1 MSELYYGITSLVLAV
16 LLFFPV
22 KKFMLAF
29 SANRQ
34 ADKLK
39 RALTE
44 EELRRL
50 EKRMSIVAAMVS
62 VPFAFIFNK
71 IILLNMFGG
80 M

>member
-1 MSELYYGITSLVLAV
+1 MYELYYGITSLLLSV

-22 KKFMLAF
+22 RKFLMAI

-44 EELRRL
+44 EEFKRI
-50 EKRMSIVAAMVS
+50 EKRMNITAAIVAVT
-62 VPFAFIFNK
+62 FAFVFNK
-71 IILLNMFGG
+71 ILIIKQFGG
-80 M
+80 R